1 MLKGGPSIGKAPGS
15 FILGISGE
23 GLSYG
28 LLAML
33 SPYMSQKDKKVHIS
47 VTCKDIIHVSLDR
60 IHLKLIF

>member
-1 MLKGGPSIGKAPGS
+1 MFKGGPSIGKAPGS

-33 SPYMSQKDKKVHIS
+33 SPYMSQKMKVHIS
-47 VTCKDIIHVSLDR
+47 VTCKDIIHLSLDR
-60 IHLKLIF
+60 IHLKFIF